1 MTADLHKL
9 SAGRCDY
16 YVREVARD
24 HEEYLSGHGE
34 SPGNSWAPAARR
46 WASRASAQEEFRR
59 LFAWRTPTPVSS
71 SAAPRSDAM
80 PAWDL
85 VLRPVKDV
93 AILVYALG
101 DQRTSRAARDAH
113 QAGVEAAVSYLDGQ
127 VGTRTGRDGAKHVA
141 GSGLVAVGFTHR
153 VSRGGDPLP
162 HTHLVIV
169 NRTQGPDGQWR
180 TLDSRDLLAHRQAA
194 DAIYRATYQTS
205 CAPSGS
211 VGGADRWGNRA
222 IVGMPPEL
230 VKAFSK
236 RHEQISAELERLER
250 EEGKPRTGKL
260 IQYVAMRPGR
270 PRPTTPPRPCT
281 AAGSRKPASTATSP
295 SGWWPR
301 SPTAPNASRRWT
313 AWPSRAHST
322 SSPPRRPDRE
332 CLHLRP
338 PRGPGRPRR
347 PARRHRPRPARG
359 PDRPVPGRA
368 GHQRHGRPDGRG
380 APLDHPRAAHGR
392 AAAAGGGGRAGR

>member
-1 MTADLHKL
+1 
-9 SAGRCDY
+9 
-16 YVREVARD
+16 
-24 HEEYLSGHGE
+24 
-34 SPGNSWAPAARR
+34 
-46 WASRASAQEEFRR
+46 
-59 LFAWRTPTPVSS
+59 
-71 SAAPRSDAM
+71 M

-93 AILVYALG
+93 AIVYALG

-194 DAIYRATYQTS
+194 DAIYRAAYQTELTRTLGIGW
-205 CAPSGS
+205 AEP
-211 VGGADRWGNRA
+211 DRWGNRA

-260 IQYVAMRPGR
+260 IQYVAHATRPAKTHDTPETLHGRWQAGSPRAR
-270 PRPTTPPRPCT
+270 PRAR
-281 AAGSRKPASTATSP
+281 AAG
-295 SGWWPR
+295 G
-301 SPTAPNASRRWT
+301 
-313 AWPSRAHST
+313 RAHRPRRT
-322 SSPPRRPDRE
+322 PAGRGQAGHHARVRPARLPRRPDRAM
-332 CLHLRP
+332 P
-338 PRGPGRPRR
+338 PPS
-347 PARRHRPRPARG
+347 PAARSWS
-359 PDRPVPGRA
+359 PS
-368 GHQRHGRPDGRG
+368 
-380 APLDHPRAAHGR
+380 AASSPPSDPPSSR
-392 AAAAGGGGRAGR
+392 T